1 MGVEHSVDSEDL
13 VHCDLMAIC
22 AFFVALLMRGLQ
34 FKQAL
39 AVVNRIG
46 NFVST
51 IKSRLLSSARY
62 PQQLEVPFSRN
73 FREISTFFLVNVSRL
88 NCI

>member
-1 MGVEHSVDSEDL
+1 MVKLEISTICVKQVYSYYLIPPLRWTIKLAMDLIGEMMGVSHSVDSEDL

-39 AVVNRIG
+39 AVVNRTG
-46 NFVST
+46 
-51 IKSRLLSSARY
+51 
-62 PQQLEVPFSRN
+62 
-73 FREISTFFLVNVSRL
+73 
-88 NCI
+88 

>member
-51 IKSRLLSSARY
+51 IEFCS
-62 PQQLEVPFSRN
+62 FSIPGRSILYWRN
-73 FREISTFFLVNVSRL
+73 SNYTKLFWI
-88 NCI
+88 

>member
-1 MGVEHSVDSEDL
+1 MMGVVHSVDSEDL

-46 NFVST
+46 NLT
-51 IKSRLLSSARY
+51 EMMTLLFTSGSSIFQY
-62 PQQLEVPFSRN
+62 L
-73 FREISTFFLVNVSRL
+73 
-88 NCI
+88 

>member
-1 MGVEHSVDSEDL
+1 MMGVEHSVDSEDL

-39 AVVNRIG
+39 AVVNRLG
-46 NFVST
+46 T
-51 IKSRLLSSARY
+51 SRL
-62 PQQLEVPFSRN
+62 
-73 FREISTFFLVNVSRL
+73 
-88 NCI
+88 C

>member
-1 MGVEHSVDSEDL
+1 MMGVVHSVDSEDL

-46 NFVST
+46 NLT
-51 IKSRLLSSARY
+51 EMITLLFASGSSIF
-62 PQQLEVPFSRN
+62 QHH
-73 FREISTFFLVNVSRL
+73 
-88 NCI
+88 